1 MVLTRAFACALPVV
15 ASDIPGY
22 RDVVTSET
30 AVTVAPGDPAALAD
44 GVTALLADE
53 PRRESM
59 GVAARQLAVE
69 KYSWD
74 DIASRLERVYDQAIA
89 DGAERAAA

>member
-1 MVLTRAFACALPVV
+1 MRSRASLPVV
-15 ASDIPGY
+15 ASDIAGY

-30 AVTVAPGDPAALAD
+30 AVTVAPGDPGALAD

-59 GVAARQLAVE
+59 GVAAGQLAVE
-69 KYSWD
+69 SYSWG
-74 DIASRLERVYDQAIA
+74 DIASVSSGSTSRRSRPAPK
-89 DGAERAAA
+89 RAAA